1 MIVIP
6 GEWLASEVDLCG
18 ILVRVCQRRIKIYRL
33 IFFKFNRIVE
43 QCVYNFYR
51 GDLYIGCKTVIYFNY
66 IVFRGVT
73 SVSFP
78 AHGSCIYTAG
88 ADGMICELDSLTG
101 NLLRKFKASS
111 KAISSMS
118 VSSGMYENFSYF

>member
-1 MIVIP
+1 M
-6 GEWLASEVDLCG
+6 
-18 ILVRVCQRRIKIYRL
+18 
-33 IFFKFNRIVE
+33 
-43 QCVYNFYR
+43 
-51 GDLYIGCKTVIYFNY
+51 KTVINLSC
-66 IVFRGVT
+66 IMFRGVT

-101 NLLRKFKASS
+101 NLLHKFKAST

-118 VSSGMYENFSYF
+118 VSPGIYKRLVVF